1 MPSNEVPA
9 ALQEFI
15 KHRQH
20 LKNKETA
27 PAVKKKLGLT
37 DHKGKAE
44 LEQGIEGIIDKKPS
58 KKVVMEFF
66 KERVK
71 DLTATKMK

>member
-20 LKNKETA
+20 IKGKESS
-27 PAVKKKLGLT
+27 PIVKKKLGLS

-44 LEQGIEGIIDKKPS
+44 LEQSIHGIIEKKP
-58 KKVVMEFF
+58 KAKVVMEFF
-66 KERVK
+66 KERVR
-71 DLTATKMK
+71 DLSAAKMK

>member
-9 ALQEFI
+9 ALQDFI

-20 LKNKETA
+20 IKGKESS
-27 PAVKKKLGLT
+27 PIVKKKLGLSNQ
-37 DHKGKAE
+37 KGKAE
-44 LEQGIEGIIDKKPS
+44 LEQGIQGIIEKKP
-58 KKVVMEFF
+58 KAKVVMEFF

-71 DLTATKMK
+71 DLSAAKMK

>member
-1 MPSNEVPA
+1 MPHHEIPA
-9 ALQEFI
+9 ALQDFMVYRKQI
-15 KHRQH
+15 KD
-20 LKNKETA
+20 KETA
-27 PAVKKKLGLT
+27 PAVKKKMGLS

-44 LEQGIEGIIDKKPS
+44 LEQGLQGLIEKKPK

-71 DLTATKMK
+71 ELTAVKMK

>member
-1 MPSNEVPA
+1 MPNNEVPA
-9 ALQEFI
+9 ALQDFM

-20 LKNKETA
+20 IKGKESS
-27 PAVKKKLGLT
+27 PIVKKKLGIS

-44 LEQGIEGIIDKKPS
+44 LEQGIQGIIEKKP
-58 KKVVMEFF
+58 KAKVVMDFF

-71 DLTATKMK
+71 DLSAAKMK

>member
-20 LKNKETA
+20 IKGKESS
-27 PAVKKKLGLT
+27 PIVKKKLGLS

-44 LEQGIEGIIDKKPS
+44 LEQGIQGIIEKKP
-58 KKVVMEFF
+58 KAKVVMEFF

-71 DLTATKMK
+71 DLSAAKMK

>member
-20 LKNKETA
+20 IKGKESS
-27 PAVKKKLGLT
+27 PIVKKKLGLS

-44 LEQGIEGIIDKKPS
+44 LEQGIHGIIEKKP
-58 KKVVMEFF
+58 KAKVVMEFF

-71 DLTATKMK
+71 DLSAAKMK

>member
-1 MPSNEVPA
+1 MPHEIPA
-9 ALQEFI
+9 ALQEFMVHRKHI
-15 KHRQH
+15 KD
-20 LKNKETA
+20 KETA

-44 LEQGIEGIIDKKPS
+44 LEQGIEGIIERKPK

-71 DLTATKMK
+71 ELTATKMK

>member
-1 MPSNEVPA
+1 MPANEVPA
-9 ALQEFI
+9 ALQEFM

-20 LKNKETA
+20 LKDKDTA

-44 LEQGIEGIIDKKPS
+44 LEQGIEGIIERKPN

-66 KERVK
+66 KEKIK
-71 DLTATKMK
+71 DLTVTKMK

>member
-1 MPSNEVPA
+1 MPSNEIPA

-15 KHRQH
+15 KLRQH
-20 LKNKETA
+20 MKGKESA

-44 LEQGIEGIIDKKPS
+44 LEQGIEGLIEKKPK
-58 KKVVMEFF
+58 KKVVIEYF
-66 KERVK
+66 KERIK
-71 DLTATKMK
+71 DLTSERMK

>member
-1 MPSNEVPA
+1 
-9 ALQEFI
+9 
-15 KHRQH
+15 
-20 LKNKETA
+20 
-27 PAVKKKLGLT
+27 VKKNLGLS

-44 LEQGIEGIIDKKPS
+44 LEQGIQGIIEKKPN

-71 DLTATKMK
+71 ELTAVKMK

>member
-1 MPSNEVPA
+1 MPSNEIPA

-15 KHRQH
+15 THRQH
-20 LKNKETA
+20 LKNKESA
-27 PAVKKKLGLT
+27 PVVKKQMGLS

-44 LEQGIEGIIDKKPS
+44 LEQGIEGIIEKKP
-58 KKVVMEFF
+58 KAKVVMEFF

-71 DLTATKMK
+71 ELTATKLK

>member
-1 MPSNEVPA
+1 MPHEIPA
-9 ALQEFI
+9 ALQEFMVHRKHI
-15 KHRQH
+15 KD
-20 LKNKETA
+20 KETA

-44 LEQGIEGIIDKKPS
+44 LEQGIEGIIERKPK

-71 DLTATKMK
+71 ELTAAKMK

>member
-1 MPSNEVPA
+1 MPTNEVPA

-15 KHRQH
+15 AHR
-20 LKNKETA
+20 KYIKDKESA
-27 PAVKKKLGLT
+27 PAVKKKLGIT

-44 LEQGIEGIIDKKPS
+44 LEQGIQGLIEKKPNA
-58 KKVVMEFF
+58 KVVKEFF

-71 DLTATKMK
+71 ELTAEKMK